1 MTPLSLAD
9 QYYRSTLRIGTPAPW
24 LSHAMTE
31 LPLPVRKAVTSAL
44 PAAVENDG
52 DGLITGNLFP
62 EEAVAAPPRTYRH
75 GLLDGLLLAWAAALV
90 LVVLIGR

>member
-1 MTPLSLAD
+1 
-9 QYYRSTLRIGTPAPW
+9 
-24 LSHAMTE
+24 MTE

-62 EEAVAAPPRTYRH
+62 EEAVAAPRTYRH
-75 GLLDGLLLAWAAALV
+75 GLLDGLLLAWTIALV
-90 LVVLIGR
+90 LVILVGR